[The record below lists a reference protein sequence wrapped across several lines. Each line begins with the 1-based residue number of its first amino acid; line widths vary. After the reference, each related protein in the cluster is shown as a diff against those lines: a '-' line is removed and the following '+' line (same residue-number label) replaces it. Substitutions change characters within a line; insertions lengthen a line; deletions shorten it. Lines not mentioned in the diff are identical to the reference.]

1 MDDGSCGGLLQSWKF
16 LREYTS
22 TNDMKDYGLKVDE
35 EVEAMQKVLAPA
47 IREIEVYDKY
57 LDKLYKQTDRPRLI
71 RPGMT

>member
-1 MDDGSCGGLLQSWKF
+1 
-16 LREYTS
+16 
-22 TNDMKDYGLKVDE
+22 MKDYGLKVDE